1 MKTFRTSAGPFSER
15 PHFEPAEIDR
25 TCVEQL
31 RKVGLYP
38 SAPEPIRIDRFIE
51 KRFGIVPSYDDLP
64 DGVLGFTEF
73 SEKGVKAIVIS
84 RALAD
89 EDGKPAER
97 RVRSTLAHE
106 AGHGFLH
113 AHLFAMAQPKTNL
126 FERDACQGRQIL
138 CREVLGSPQ
147 QAAVRPKSTW
157 SEFQANRTIG
167 GLLLPRGLVA
177 AALKPM
183 MVSSGGLGG
192 TILEPEKFS
201 DAAALL
207 SEIFD
212 VNPVVAQ
219 YRLEDL
225 YRLEKNG
232 QMML

>member
-1 MKTFRTSAGPFSER
+1 MKTIRTNNGPFSER

-31 RKVGLYP
+31 RKVDLYP
-38 SAPEPIRIDRFIE
+38 ATPEPIRIDRFIE

-64 DGVLGFTEF
+64 NGVLGYTEF
-73 SEKGVKAIVIS
+73 SEKGVRAIVIS
-84 RALAD
+84 RSLA
-89 EDGKPAER
+89 EEGGKPAER
-97 RVRSTLAHE
+97 RLRSTLAHE

-113 AHLFAMAQPKTNL
+113 AHLFALAQPKTNL

-138 CREVLGSPQ
+138 CREVLGTLSRQ
-147 QAAVRPKSTW
+147 RAAPKSTW
-157 SEFQANRTIG
+157 SEYQANRTIG

-192 TILEPEKFS
+192 MVLEPEKFS
-201 DAAALL
+201 DATALL
-207 SEIFD
+207 SETFD
-212 VNPVVAQ
+212 VNPVVVQ

-225 YRLEKNG
+225 YEPEKNG
-232 QMML
+232 QLML